1 MKNVKLPTWLYT
13 IFGVIS
19 RFYYRF
25 KIWQVDARYAELD
38 MDMQCTTMSYKE
50 YKEDADDLSKQRDYW
65 EQKLNGL

>member
-1 MKNVKLPTWLYT
+1 MKKFKFPTWLYT

-25 KIWQVDARYAELD
+25 KIWQVNAEYAQLD

-50 YKEDADDLSKQRDYW
+50 YKEDADVLSKQYDYW
-65 EQKLNGL
+65 KDKLNGL